1 MIKAMKLILIT
12 LMAFLSVMTTNT
24 FAQDAAGKWE
34 GTLNYKQ
41 FNGAFDSVSY
51 DWDFEKWNTVFTIY
65 QIVLELKQVRGEKY
79 TGTYYMNCKG
89 CTAPSEFRF
98 DAVFTAPDL
107 KGATEGLP
115 VKGGNNPAYM
125 ELQIR
130 EDAGKYYL
138 EGMWRSS
145 KTGAAWQ
152 GKIALRRT
160 SGGNPVN
167 PNNDKTDKPN
177 KRDAPVAIEEDL
189 PYTIERSDNDKNLRV
204 STDKSK
210 ILTDDSG
217 SDEEKQWK
225 FVKAAGKYSDY
236 YRIIPISKDDH
247 CLEVDPDDGKV
258 YVKPIEDKDSGE
270 QYWAI
275 EKKGDF
281 YFLRCIGTKGTQVL
295 DNDNTVGDGHTIV
308 RRKED
313 DDASQLWKIKKQ

>member
-1 MIKAMKLILIT
+1 MNKIKMVLLVVFLLLAAM
-12 LMAFLSVMTTNT
+12 SVNS
-24 FAQDAAGKWE
+24 FAQDVAGKWE

-41 FNGAFDSVSY
+41 FNGAFDSVNY
-51 DWDFEKWNTVFTIY
+51 DWDFEKWNTVYTIY
-65 QIVLELKQVRGEKY
+65 QITLELKQVRGEKY

-98 DAVFTAPDL
+98 DAVFADPEL
-107 KGATEGLP
+107 KGATEGTP
-115 VKGGNNPAYM
+115 TKGGNNPAYM
-125 ELQIR
+125 ELHLR
-130 EDAGKYYL
+130 EDNGKHYL

-145 KTGAAWQ
+145 KTGTAWQ
-152 GKIALRRT
+152 GKVALRQT
-160 SGGNPVN
+160 SGGNA
-167 PNNDKTDKPN
+167 NNKDNNANKPP
-177 KRDAPVAIEEDL
+177 AAAIEENVV
-189 PYTIERSDNDKNLRV
+189 YTIERSDNNKNLRV
-204 STDKSK
+204 TSDKKK

-225 FVKAAGKYSDY
+225 FVKAPGKYANY
-236 YRIIPISKDDH
+236 YRIVPVSQDDH

-295 DNDNTVGDGHTIV
+295 DNDNTNGDGHTIV

-313 DDASQLWKIKKQ
+313 DDASQLWKITKQ